1 MARGI
6 TESDVHTAADEI
18 VVGGERP
25 TVERIRAHLGTG
37 SPNTVTR
44 WLDTWWRGLGDRL
57 EARQGRLAV
66 PDAPEAVATLAGEW
80 WGLALEHARGV
91 AHEGLAADR
100 ATLQAE
106 REALQQDRASLAAE
120 DAALRDQVD
129 AAVHAERLAAT
140 QASEMQR
147 LVSQLEGQL
156 EEIVRQRDA
165 AFVRATEADAARQAA
180 DTRNQALLD
189 AANAE
194 RDALSQHVRAVED
207 RANTE
212 IDRAR
217 QETKDIQFRLAAA
230 AKEHADAQKSLLQ
243 IAEQA
248 KATAAEAHRD
258 AGIQR
263 ARADALEKQLAKL
276 QDLPA
281 VLEAA
286 IRQHSKDAPKA
297 RKTAAKKPI
306 RGSRGGA
313 KDAAAK
319 A

>member
-18 VVGGERP
+18 VVAGERP

-57 EARQGRLAV
+57 EAQQIRLAV

-80 WGLALEHARGV
+80 WRLALEHARGV
-91 AHEGLAADR
+91 AREGIAAER

-106 REALQQDRASLAAE
+106 LEALQQDRASFAAE

-140 QASEMQR
+140 QAIQMQR

-156 EEIVRQRDA
+156 EEMARQRDA
-165 AFVRATEADAARQAA
+165 AFVRATEADAARQVA
-180 DTRNQALLD
+180 DTRNRALLD

-217 QETKDIQFRLAAA
+217 QETKDTQFRLAAA
-230 AKEHADAQKSLLQ
+230 AKEHAEARKSLLQ
-243 IAEQA
+243 VAEQA
-248 KATAAEAHRD
+248 KATAAEAHAD
-258 AGIQR
+258 ARIQR

-281 VLEAA
+281 ALEAA
-286 IRQHSKDAPKA
+286 IRRGEIQAKPQRSKSK
-297 RKTAAKKPI
+297 RTAV
-306 RGSRGGA
+306 R
-313 KDAAAK
+313 
-319 A
+319 

>member
-18 VVGGERP
+18 VVAGERP

-57 EARQGRLAV
+57 EAQQGRLAV
-66 PDAPEAVATLAGEW
+66 PDAPEAIATLAGEW
-80 WGLALEHARGV
+80 WGLALKHARGV
-91 AHEGLAADR
+91 AHEELAADR

-106 REALQQDRASLAAE
+106 REALQQDRASFAAK

-140 QASEMQR
+140 QATEMQR

-156 EEIVRQRDA
+156 EEMARQRDA

-217 QETKDIQFRLAAA
+217 LEAKDLQFRLAATAKQHAA
-230 AKEHADAQKSLLQ
+230 AKKSLLQ
-243 IAEQA
+243 AAEQA
-248 KATAAEAHRD
+248 KAAASEAHRD
-258 AGIQR
+258 AGIER
-263 ARADALEKQLAKL
+263 ARGDALEKQLAKL

-281 VLEAA
+281 ALEAA
-286 IRQHSKDAPKA
+286 IRQHSKDSPNVRNA
-297 RKTAAKKPI
+297 AAKKAN
-306 RGSRGGA
+306 RGSRSRD
-313 KDAAAK
+313 KYIAAK